1 MKHIKKFESFNEGV
15 AYKDT
20 KKKHERSDEYGNKK
34 EDFRKKIKDF
44 IKSLDCTTKQVG
56 NDLEMSYKGKY
67 VAQIMLRDNY
77 IGIKKESNKF
87 PKEFKYN
94 ELGKVKEELKS
105 LIKTNEN
112 IKEGEEIGN
121 QKYGPVKCDDCG
133 HQDDGFKFRRAFSK
147 KLKCPKCKSINISD
161 VERPKVMPAPQKS
174 HQENLNI

>member
-1 MKHIKKFESFNEGV
+1 MEHIKKFKSFNEGV

-20 KKKHERSDEYGNKK
+20 KKKHEKSDDYGNKK

-44 IKSLDCTTKQVG
+44 IKSLGCITKQVG

-67 VAQIMLRDNY
+67 IAQIMFRDDY

-112 IKEGEEIGN
+112 IKEGEEI
-121 QKYGPVKCDDCG
+121 
-133 HQDDGFKFRRAFSK
+133 
-147 KLKCPKCKSINISD
+147 
-161 VERPKVMPAPQKS
+161 
-174 HQENLNI
+174 